1 MRICHITI
9 NQIEFERRIHNQIE
23 TAKELGYKVL
33 FVSLG
38 KPGEKKCEKKNRI
51 LMKRIFSRFH
61 EKGLL
66 KFLSFNIK
74 LFFYILFK
82 PIQIIHCHDLWPLPA
97 AAFASL
103 LKNCS
108 LVYDAH
114 EYYGGLNIFNKRP
127 ARKNIWMIME
137 WLSIPL
143 VNTLITVSEPLGEL
157 YRKRYPQ
164 LKKVDIIRNVP
175 KFEEPKKSEKFVD
188 SLFKNTVIFHG
199 HFKPGRGL
207 QNLVQA
213 MKNLPDVKLILVG
226 GGELKDTLYS
236 LDSDLKL
243 NNIEFVD
250 YINQNELISHASMA
264 DIGIVLF
271 ESTSLNYSFALPNKF
286 FEYAM
291 AGLPI
296 LASNIET
303 LKYYIEKYDVGK
315 IVNPDNI
322 EEISNTLKEMLSEEF
337 NLKKWKSNCLQ
348 MAKECNW
355 ENESKKIVGIYDGC
369 IL

>member
-1 MRICHITI
+1 
-9 NQIEFERRIHNQIE
+9 
-23 TAKELGYKVL
+23 
-33 FVSLG
+33 
-38 KPGEKKCEKKNRI
+38 
-51 LMKRIFSRFH
+51 
-61 EKGLL
+61 L
-66 KFLSFNIK
+66 KFISFNIK

-103 LKNCS
+103 LKNCT

-127 ARKNIWMIME
+127 ARKNIWMILE

-143 VNTLITVSEPLGEL
+143 VDVLITVSEPLGEL
-157 YRKRYPQ
+157 YKKRYPQ
-164 LKKVDIIRNVP
+164 LKMVDIIRNVP
-175 KFEEPKKSEKFVD
+175 KYEQPKKSEIFAD
-188 SLFKNTVIFHG
+188 SLFDHTVIFHG

-207 QNLVQA
+207 EKLVQA
-213 MKNLPDVKLILVG
+213 MKNVPHVKLIMVG
-226 GGELKDTLYS
+226 GGELKDS
-236 LDSDLKL
+236 LFNLVSDLSLK
-243 NNIEFVD
+243 NIEFVD
-250 YINQNELISHASMA
+250 YINQDELISHAAKA

-271 ESTSLNYSFALPNKF
+271 EPTSLNYSFALPNKF

-303 LKYYIEKYDVGK
+303 LKFYIEKYDIGK
-315 IVNPDNI
+315 TVNPDNI
-322 EEISNTLKEMLSEEF
+322 EEISETLKVMLSNES
-337 NLKKWKSNCLQ
+337 NLKKWKSNCLE

-355 ENESKKIVGIYDGC
+355 ESETKKLENLYNEIYK
-369 IL
+369 